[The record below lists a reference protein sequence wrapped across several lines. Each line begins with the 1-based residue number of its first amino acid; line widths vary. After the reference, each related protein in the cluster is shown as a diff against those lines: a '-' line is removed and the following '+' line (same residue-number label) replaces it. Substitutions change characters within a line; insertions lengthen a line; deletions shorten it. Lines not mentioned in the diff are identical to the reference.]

1 MSYNLKSFLLKNNSI
16 SNESLNFDQNDPKL
30 SDDYLSLESENI
42 SLAIESLDQQNDNL
56 ERSVEIVSE
65 IEESTTD
72 DVRNEKLQRAYKLG
86 LGLDKDTDAIE
97 LYDEN
102 VSTES
107 NDENKQSTIKKIWEA
122 IKEFVKSIWNK
133 IVEISK
139 KIISFFKRNNKSNKE
154 KVRVIEQAPKEVKEV
169 ITTEFKEIEKLSLP
183 QLTKLEEETKESKEE
198 VILLTNEIKKDAPQ
212 LLLSAPEKKQESE
225 ATENSE
231 TKIDKEKIARMEKL
245 CNTVL
250 AFKDIFPKIGAFLD
264 NPGKRNELVGEA
276 LPELKKAI
284 EFKNRFVNNVIAI
297 TGGDE
302 KRGKSKAFRML
313 QLSSELEV
321 FDNPTDAINT
331 IIKSFKD
338 YYENWL
344 KNGSTPDKTFVKDYH
359 ISDINVVLDEGGQ
372 NLNIYEMRQPMST
385 NVSKGGND
393 FDNFFKLVKIQSI
406 SNRVLGKVESINS
419 YSALWSNYKE
429 LLKDSELYV
438 NKLEYLETCKK
449 DIEKFSE
456 KIEATLTK
464 ESANNSELN
473 VEEFNKSF
481 RKSIV
486 EINKFIVAD
495 MKCMSESEN
504 ARSAIIST
512 FVNLIGEFKIDS
524 LKLGDFS

>member
-16 SNESLNFDQNDPKL
+16 SNESLSFDPNDPKL
-30 SDDYLSLESENI
+30 SDEYLSLENENI

-122 IKEFVKSIWNK
+122 IKAFVKSIWNK

-139 KIISFFKRNNKSNKE
+139 KIINFFKRNNKSNKE
-154 KVRVIEQAPKEVKEV
+154 KIRVIEQAPKEVKEV
-169 ITTEFKEIEKLSLP
+169 ITIEFKEIKKLSPP
-183 QLTKLEEETKESKEE
+183 QLAKLEEENKELKEE
-198 VILLTNEIKKDAPQ
+198 VILLTNEIKKEAPQ
-212 LLLSAPEKKQESE
+212 LLLSSPKKEKE
-225 ATENSE
+225 AVENSE

-245 CNTVL
+245 CNTVV

-284 EFKNRFVNNVIAI
+284 EFKNRFVSNVIAI

-302 KRGKSKAFRML
+302 KKGKSKAFKMF
-313 QLSSELEV
+313 QLAALLRGS
-321 FDNPTDAINT
+321 DNSTTDIDAIVN
-331 IIKSFKD
+331 SFKD

-344 KNGSTPDKTFVKDYH
+344 KNGATPDKTFRKDYH
-359 ISDINVVLDEGGQ
+359 LDTNDVLVDEGGQ
-372 NLNIYEMRQPMST
+372 NLSRYVMCQPMTS
-385 NVSKGGND
+385 NVSKGTND
-393 FDNFFKLVKIQSI
+393 FDNFFKFKKINDPSG
-406 SNRVLGKVESINS
+406 RLGKVSSITDF
-419 YSALWSNYKE
+419 AELWSNYRD
-429 LLKDSELYV
+429 LLKDSEIYV

-456 KIEATLTK
+456 KIETTLTK
-464 ESANNSELN
+464 GNENNSELD

-486 EINKFIVAD
+486 EINKYIVAD
-495 MKCMSESEN
+495 MKFMSESEN

-512 FVNLIGEFKIDS
+512 FVNLVGAFKIDS
-524 LKLGDFS
+524 LNLSDFS